1 MDQGKNTPLSKS
13 EWKRYRPIEKGIRC
27 SSLST
32 FPSSSRNLSG
42 LNSSP
47 FSQWLPCSHFVN
59 DLAGCDKVNWV
70 PIINGDLE
78 DFSKE
83 RKDHCIFWKDHSGH
97 RNVPERLIRC
107 KNASGCTLWLCGTSL
122 LAQCCL
128 SSAPPSML
136 PLIETCWWLSFEGC
150 LSRPLCTGVE
160 VCLASWGGGLD
171 QAHCQA
177 PPEPSSVGAKFSLTS
192 IILKLHYWQISEI
205 PPKDQ
210 IFNRDA

>member
-1 MDQGKNTPLSKS
+1 MLIPEDFPLLVQKPF
-13 EWKRYRPIEKGIRC
+13 WLQLI
-27 SSLST
+27 ST
-32 FPSSSRNLSG
+32 FPVASLHMDFINHSIF
-42 LNSSP
+42 NSCQYIAMYVY
-47 FSQWLPCSHFVN
+47 FETN
-59 DLAGCDKVNWV
+59 
-70 PIINGDLE
+70 NGDLE

-107 KNASGCTLWLCGTSL
+107 KNGSGCTLWPCGTSL

-150 LSRPLCTGVE
+150 FSRPLCTGVE

>member
-1 MDQGKNTPLSKS
+1 MQCNAMYVYFETI
-13 EWKRYRPIEKGIRC
+13 Y
-27 SSLST
+27 
-32 FPSSSRNLSG
+32 
-42 LNSSP
+42 
-47 FSQWLPCSHFVN
+47 
-59 DLAGCDKVNWV
+59 
-70 PIINGDLE
+70 GDLE

-107 KNASGCTLWLCGTSL
+107 KNGSGCTLWLCGTSL
-122 LAQCCL
+122 LARCCL